1 MLCRFVFTVDS
12 FWFLLGNAEIYSVE
26 YIYKVIQKSNRLKQ
40 KKWEISRIWN
50 ESNKTAPSP
59 NETNNPTSRKHGVRT
74 KRCREG
80 NKETGP
86 SPPIY
91 DQGVCGTWS
100 VIYGVIILVL
110 FRASSPSAVLLFSG
124 PPSYRWRA
132 IYLSLRWRS
141 VWVGFISSGPIWDA
155 MVPFASQNSFAQL
168 GSAQKRGRDIKRR
181 LACQERGRRVFK
193 QLGTTSGWA
202 RWD

>member
-59 NETNNPTSRKHGVRT
+59 NEMNNPTSRKHGVRTKT

-100 VIYGVIILVL
+100 VIYAWSFWFCLEHL
-110 FRASSPSAVLLFSG
+110 LHRRCSSSRVRL
-124 PPSYRWRA
+124 
-132 IYLSLRWRS
+132 
-141 VWVGFISSGPIWDA
+141 PIA
-155 MVPFASQNSFAQL
+155 GAPYIFPCAEGA
-168 GSAQKRGRDIKRR
+168 
-181 LACQERGRRVFK
+181 
-193 QLGTTSGWA
+193 SGWA
-202 RWD
+202 LSVAAQFGTRWFPSPVRILSLS